1 METVGFVGLGK
12 MGTPMAVNIQKAG
25 YPMVVY
31 DVREEASKPLLEG
44 GARLAG
50 SPAEVARLSDIVA
63 ASLPSPQGIRPG
75 AIFMDMSACG
85 PDVVRGLEPLF
96 KEEGAHVMD
105 TPVLSSPLTAADRGV
120 IVMVGGDRAVFDRL
134 RPMLDV
140 FADKVVYAGSLGS
153 GAVCKLVHNMIT
165 GVVIQCSPC

>member
-25 YPMVVY
+25 YSMVVY

-63 ASLPSPQGIRPG
+63 ASLPRP
-75 AIFMDMSACG
+75 
-85 PDVVRGLEPLF
+85 
-96 KEEGAHVMD
+96 
-105 TPVLSSPLTAADRGV
+105 
-120 IVMVGGDRAVFDRL
+120 
-134 RPMLDV
+134 
-140 FADKVVYAGSLGS
+140 
-153 GAVCKLVHNMIT
+153 
-165 GVVIQCSPC
+165 